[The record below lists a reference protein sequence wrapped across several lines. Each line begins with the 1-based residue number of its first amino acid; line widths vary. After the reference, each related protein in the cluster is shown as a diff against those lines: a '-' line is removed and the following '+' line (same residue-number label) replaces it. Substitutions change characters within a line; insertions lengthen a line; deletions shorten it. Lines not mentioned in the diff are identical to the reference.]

1 MMDKFFRV
9 YTKMIKRILDFLNER
24 FSLYDVGLLKIA
36 TCIQKKENVKYQWS
50 KYGYTKHR

>member
-24 FSLYDVGLLKIA
+24 FSLVNMGLLKIA
-36 TCIQKKENVKYQWS
+36 TCIQKQENVKYQWS

>member
-24 FSLYDVGLLKIA
+24 FSLGDVGLLKIA
-36 TCIQKKENVKYQWS
+36 TCIKKQENVKYQWS
-50 KYGYTKHR
+50 KYGYTKQ